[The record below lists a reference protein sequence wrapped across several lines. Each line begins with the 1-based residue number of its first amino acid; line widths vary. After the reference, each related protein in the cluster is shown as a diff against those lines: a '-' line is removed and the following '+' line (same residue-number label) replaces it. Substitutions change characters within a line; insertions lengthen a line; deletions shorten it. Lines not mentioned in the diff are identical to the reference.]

1 VAPGRGGGDGVSA
14 ALLPHPLFA
23 GFAGAF
29 EFIFSKQESSVTGG
43 KKVGGLEQVLEL
55 SWTQIEVSLLAL
67 AVAMLIA
74 LPLGL
79 YFGHKGAGELVAV
92 GLGNAGRAIPE
103 LALLAF
109 VAAIIGVGI
118 VPLVGALAVLGI
130 PPILTNTFV
139 GIRQVDRATVDAAR
153 GVGMTEFE
161 IMRKVELPM
170 AVPSIMTG
178 VRGASINIIATA
190 TIAPLVGVV
199 TLGDFILGEN
209 VYGVDGVV
217 AGAMVT
223 AILALLFEFGLAGLQ
238 RRLTSK
244 GLRLQ
249 VQ

>member
-1 VAPGRGGGDGVSA
+1 MTP
-14 ALLPHPLFA
+14 ALLPHPSFA

-43 KKVGGLEQVLEL
+43 KKVGGIEQVLEL
-55 SWTQIEVSLLAL
+55 AWTQIEVSLLAL
-67 AVAMLIA
+67 AVALLIA
-74 LPLGL
+74 VPLGL
-79 YFGHKGAGELVAV
+79 WFGHKGAGELVAV

-103 LALLAF
+103 LALIAF

-118 VPLVGALAVLGI
+118 VPLTGALAVLGI

-139 GIRQVDRATVDAAR
+139 GIRQVDRAAVDAAR
-153 GVGMTEFE
+153 GVGMTELE
-161 IMRKVELPM
+161 IMRKVELPL

-178 VRGASINIIATA
+178 VRGASVNIVATA
-190 TIAPLVGVV
+190 TIAPLVGVL

-209 VYGVDGVV
+209 VYGVNGVV
-217 AGAMVT
+217 AGAIVT
-223 AILALLFEFGLAGLQ
+223 AILALLFEFALAGVQ

-249 VQ
+249 AQ

>member
-1 VAPGRGGGDGVSA
+1 MSA
-14 ALLPHPLFA
+14 APLLHPPFA
-23 GFAGAF
+23 GFTGAF
-29 EFIFSKQESSVTGG
+29 EFIFSEQDSNVTGG
-43 KKVGGLEQVLEL
+43 NKVGGIDQVLEL
-55 SWTQIEVSLLAL
+55 TWTQVEVSVLAL
-67 AVAMLIA
+67 AIALLIA
-74 LPLGL
+74 LPIGL

-103 LALLAF
+103 LALIAF
-109 VAAIIGVGI
+109 VAAMIGVGI
-118 VPLVGALAVLGI
+118 VPLTGALTLLGI

-178 VRGASINIIATA
+178 VRGASINVIATA

-209 VYGVDGVV
+209 VYGVNGVV
-217 AGAMVT
+217 AGALCT
-223 AILALLFEFGLAGLQ
+223 AILALLFEFALAGIQ

-249 VQ
+249 VR